1 MEGMASLFESEEHAA
16 SVIADLSSSVT
27 SLQEQLGRLGEAH
40 AKREE
45 ELTIMRDDMAEI
57 KTFVKAIAASLK
69 LRIPPDVP
77 APSAPSARPQ
87 PRSGQE
93 ELTAGDLDN
102 ASSRSA
108 RSRSPARSEGGV
120 SRAGSEAAR
129 IADQSAWAGKS
140 TRLPKK
146 VKVEAL
152 PRLGSKEKEGLSYH
166 NWKVD
171 ARATIAAAHGAEW
184 VLDIEP
190 PLAEEFEAVRAWYE
204 PVDKMVYAAL
214 LKSVSEVPILS
225 DIVRRLQGEWGSGHK
240 AWWAIHSHYVRVAET
255 NRTFLAAKVTALKPK
270 ERESMEAFLNRCE
283 ALREEHKQYGIE
295 LPDNMLITQVFRH
308 LSQNWRV
315 NTGLNGVSFS
325 SLPWGTVKDK
335 LQGEDNIRRQSNTTA
350 EDATM
355 PLGWTKGYG
364 GAKAAGAG
372 ESPDASNPSTGGA
385 NKAGGDPPY
394 KRPDNAKKGGVK
406 PPGMRKGMGPNL
418 VCYHCKKSGHVWT
431 ECRTKP
437 EGWEPSD
444 EDKAEADKLRAARLE
459 QSAKAKA
466 ANGARNKGESDV
478 QGNASAATANTL
490 KKGEKKVSF
499 AATATGRGS
508 SSAGPKVGKV
518 SLPQV

>member
-1 MEGMASLFESEEHAA
+1 
-16 SVIADLSSSVT
+16 
-27 SLQEQLGRLGEAH
+27 
-40 AKREE
+40 
-45 ELTIMRDDMAEI
+45 
-57 KTFVKAIAASLK
+57 
-69 LRIPPDVP
+69 
-77 APSAPSARPQ
+77 
-87 PRSGQE
+87 
-93 ELTAGDLDN
+93 
-102 ASSRSA
+102 
-108 RSRSPARSEGGV
+108 
-120 SRAGSEAAR
+120 
-129 IADQSAWAGKS
+129 
-140 TRLPKK
+140 

-204 PVDKMVYAAL
+204 PVDKMVYAVL
-214 LKSVSEVPILS
+214 LKSVSDVPILS

-315 NTGLNGVSFS
+315 HTGLNGVSFS

-364 GAKAAGAG
+364 GAKAAGG
-372 ESPDASNPSTGGA
+372 SESSDASNPSTGGA
-385 NKAGGDPPY
+385 NKAGGDPPF
-394 KRPDNAKKGGVK
+394 KRPDNAKKGGAK
-406 PPGMRKGMGPNL
+406 PPGTRKGMGPNL

-466 ANGARNKGESDV
+466 ANGTGSKGETPT
-478 QGNASAATANTL
+478 QGSASAATASNF

-499 AATATGRGS
+499 AATATAHPS
-508 SSAGPKVGKV
+508 SSRAESSTANPKAGKV
-518 SLPQV
+518 SLPKV